1 MHDVEDIVEHY
12 NGRYVDHSVWL
23 QGWLSFTSKDLRE
36 ETNLQYA
43 RDQII
48 WECTIWESIQ

>member
-1 MHDVEDIVEHY
+1 MHDVKDIVEHN
-12 NGRYVDHSVWL
+12 NGRYVGHSVWL
-23 QGWLSFTSKDLRE
+23 QGWLFFTSKDLRE

-48 WECTIWESIQ
+48 WECTIWESI